1 MAMNLNLIPEAL
13 EIYKLLNPTL
23 DKNIHTKFVGGC
35 VRDVI
40 LEQEIKDID
49 LATVLLPNKIIEVL
63 NQNNIKTK
71 DSAINFGV
79 VTAIINDI
87 KFEITTLRQDLL
99 PDGRYAKILFTDDWR
114 LDANRRDFTIN
125 AIYCGWNNLIEKK
138 IIYLDPFNGREDLIN
153 GKIKFISEPEISI
166 KEDYVRALRYF
177 RFFYAYSQHKHNA
190 RVLDFIFTS
199 RESIKKLSNNRLK
212 KELKKII
219 LVKNS
224 RQILEDANI
233 LDFFNFIYPGFG
245 KILNLEENQAMLA
258 LQD

>member
-23 DKNIHTKFVGGC
+23 NKNIHTKFVGGC

-63 NQNNIKTK
+63 NQNNIETK

-125 AIYCGWNNLIEKK
+125 AIYCGWNNLV
-138 IIYLDPFNGREDLIN
+138 
-153 GKIKFISEPEISI
+153 EPLTNLS
-166 KEDYVRALRYF
+166 KLP
-177 RFFYAYSQHKHNA
+177 
-190 RVLDFIFTS
+190 S
-199 RESIKKLSNNRLK
+199 RT
-212 KELKKII
+212 
-219 LVKNS
+219 
-224 RQILEDANI
+224 A
-233 LDFFNFIYPGFG
+233 
-245 KILNLEENQAMLA
+245 
-258 LQD
+258 

>member
-1 MAMNLNLIPEAL
+1 MNLNLIPEAL

-63 NQNNIKTK
+63 NQNNIETK

-125 AIYCGWNNLIEKK
+125 AIYCGWNNLVEKK
-138 IIYLDPFNGREDLIN
+138 LYI
-153 GKIKFISEPEISI
+153 
-166 KEDYVRALRYF
+166 
-177 RFFYAYSQHKHNA
+177 
-190 RVLDFIFTS
+190 
-199 RESIKKLSNNRLK
+199 
-212 KELKKII
+212 
-219 LVKNS
+219 
-224 RQILEDANI
+224 
-233 LDFFNFIYPGFG
+233 
-245 KILNLEENQAMLA
+245 
-258 LQD
+258 